1 MRKIKKSKA
10 RLPTREEFLQY
21 VPKRAEYSW
30 ETNDKG
36 LVSITVPKFTS
47 NFGKSFCTLVKKE
60 NTFSANL
67 DRRGSFI
74 WKQCDGK
81 TVKEILDLLTKEFPD
96 EKEIDQRLF
105 LFLQQMYALHY
116 LSFLTFT
123 ADVPVGH

>member
-1 MRKIKKSKA
+1 MRKTKKSKA
-10 RLPTREEFLQY
+10 RRPTREEFLQF
-21 VPKRAEYSW
+21 VPKRAEYPW

-67 DRRGSFI
+67 DPRGSLV

-81 TVKEILDLLTKEFPD
+81 KSVKEILDLLIKEFPD

-105 LFLQQMYALHY
+105 LFLQQMGALNY
-116 LSFLTFT
+116 LSF
-123 ADVPVGH
+123 